1 MPVVSV
7 SLSKVGY
14 DGYDSLPR
22 GQRSRIIDKMLRE
35 YALDRI
41 RLHSPYE
48 DKHYLTVK
56 EVLER
61 QEYLKTT
68 IETLTAEVKRLKGL
82 KE

>member
-35 YALDRI
+35 YALERI
-41 RLHSPYE
+41 RVSAPHE
-48 DKHYLTVK
+48 DKHYLTVR

-61 QEYLKTT
+61 QTYLETT
-68 IETLTAEVKRLKGL
+68 IDTLTKENKIL
-82 KE
+82 KELKE

>member
-35 YALDRI
+35 YALDRVRI
-41 RLHSPYE
+41 MAPYE
-48 DKHYLTVK
+48 DKNYLTVK
-56 EVLER
+56 EVLDR
-61 QEYLKTT
+61 QTKLETT
-68 IETLTAEVKRLKGL
+68 ISTLMDENKRLKEL